1 MREAGEKQERI
12 SLQGIKWPLRGNR
25 WAEGCGDLSC
35 SFGNGNGHPS
45 GARGLFVWRCRRALR
60 RTEGPFLVWRLEL
73 SAGDL
78 PQRRPPVRP
87 GSPSRQPGAAARPAH
102 GCVPGAGPALSA
114 VLPVA
119 AVTGRAAPRSPAPAS
134 AILRHGSAA
143 AARPAPRWPPALHR
157 PLPSPLRPAAP
168 GAALPSAVPRRSLAA
183 AASQRGR
190 RGMALL
196 RFLLLRG
203 RCGWRPNPAAWA
215 RPRPRGPQVTARGW
229 AARGLRGARRR
240 RFAAVRRRYFSVAQR
255 LLYSAVVCT
264 SYHSV
269 AASAAALWQ
278 RSGCRKRAGGG

>member
-1 MREAGEKQERI
+1 VAPRAVSGGSSSATAAGAARRSLPSAGCSGPPCPRLRARGGPGPER
-12 SLQGIKWPLRGNR
+12 GAPRRRGNR
-25 WAEGCGDLSC
+25 
-35 SFGNGNGHPS
+35 
-45 GARGLFVWRCRRALR
+45 
-60 RTEGPFLVWRLEL
+60 
-73 SAGDL
+73 
-78 PQRRPPVRP
+78 
-87 GSPSRQPGAAARPAH
+87 
-102 GCVPGAGPALSA
+102 AGP
-114 VLPVA
+114 P
-119 AVTGRAAPRSPAPAS
+119 PSPAPAS

-196 RFLLLRG
+196 RLLLLRG